1 LRKVFSIALVLL
13 LTFIG
18 ISNTLHALENQ
29 KTHCHDSGEHICL
42 EDDHHHCALC
52 DTVLLPAITVEYE
65 STENVIQYIED
76 LTPFIACTPLL
87 LLVKSPYGR
96 APPLV

>member
-1 LRKVFSIALVLL
+1 MRKVFSIALVLL

-18 ISNTLHALENQ
+18 LSNTLHALENQ

>member
-1 LRKVFSIALVLL
+1 MRKVFSIALVLL